1 MKFNN
6 IEAVWAFA
14 KSKLPNN
21 CVIYDIAKTG
31 SSKYFDLIVPKSLV
45 KKAPEDSK
53 KGDLI
58 YSFTETAG
66 KIEVFLENNALSMD
80 IYDTR
85 DFYLAVSQF
94 LGINESKMNEQEVY
108 FVEDSVIP
116 GYDKTITF
124 GMWMGQDEAK
134 KIFNKI
140 SKTYLL
146 NPLPDGEATLDIKAK
161 DEKKFTDAIT
171 KLIESSTGYWTI
183 ASESYDGVKAG
194 DKIFIY
200 DTKPFG
206 GSQVKVTFS
215 KKGESRIRSFIID
228 INDTNYKDM
237 IKNKINEDSDY
248 QEFFKQKLQSWN
260 VESPADLSQE
270 DRSKFFSEIKS
281 EWKSQKKQ
289 DVNEAWTE
297 EFKPEY
303 KFENK
308 LTKAGKKNI
317 QKLLGTD
324 KNLVGFLEGS
334 EGYSD
339 IFDYTD
345 DTKRCKEAKTVE
357 FYDFEEDHD
366 YEAILYQDKKNKD
379 IKIVYELCVDND
391 WSFIIMTEETLELLK
406 GMNESF
412 PHNAISTG
420 RVASISASDAQL
432 MSTNDIRTYLNN
444 IVDMMNTYAT
454 EASTD
459 SAVAYR
465 ELEDSKRLLL
475 SELASRGFK
484 N

>member
-21 CVIYDIAKTG
+21 CVIYDITKTG

-94 LGINESKMNEQEVY
+94 LGINESKMNEQGVY

-161 DEKKFTDAIT
+161 DEKKFVQAIT

-183 ASESYDGVKAG
+183 AAESYDGVKAG

-215 KKGESRIRSFIID
+215 KKGESRIRTFIID

-237 IKNKINEDSDY
+237 IKNKINEGSDY

-289 DVNEAWTE
+289 EVNEAWTE
-297 EFKPEY
+297 EFRPEY
-303 KFENK
+303 KFENN
-308 LTKAGKKNI
+308 LYSVSKKQI
-317 QKLLGTD
+317 KKLLGTD

-334 EGYSD
+334 DGYYD
-339 IFDYTD
+339 LFEYTD
-345 DTKRCKEAKTVE
+345 DTKRCKGIKDVE
-357 FYDFEEDHD
+357 YYEPEEDHN

-379 IKIVYELCVDND
+379 IKLVYELCVDND

>member
-31 SSKYFDLIVPKSLV
+31 ASKYFDLIVPKTLV
-45 KKAPEDSK
+45 KKTPEDSRR
-53 KGDLI
+53 GDLI

-66 KIEVFLENNALSMD
+66 KIEVFLENNSLSMD

-134 KIFNKI
+134 KIFNKV

-161 DEKKFTDAIT
+161 DEKKFVDAIT

-183 ASESYDGVKAG
+183 ASESYDGVKEG
-194 DKIFIY
+194 DKIFIH

-260 VESPADLSQE
+260 VESPAELSQQ

-289 DVNEAWTE
+289 V
-297 EFKPEY
+297 
-303 KFENK
+303 
-308 LTKAGKKNI
+308 
-317 QKLLGTD
+317 
-324 KNLVGFLEGS
+324 
-334 EGYSD
+334 
-339 IFDYTD
+339 
-345 DTKRCKEAKTVE
+345 
-357 FYDFEEDHD
+357 
-366 YEAILYQDKKNKD
+366 
-379 IKIVYELCVDND
+379 
-391 WSFIIMTEETLELLK
+391 
-406 GMNESF
+406 NESF

-420 RVASISASDAQL
+420 RVANITTSDAQL
-432 MSTNDIRTYLNN
+432 MSTGDIRSYLNN
-444 IVDMMNTYAT
+444 ILDMMNTYASEAT
-454 EASTD
+454 EESV
-459 SAVAYR
+459 VAYR